1 MSQAKPTGTKV
12 SLAEKLKLRERYLA
26 TKKFISENRKIF
38 ILMFVYFTLFLV
50 ISSII
55 LMILTKPEG
64 EVRVPDV
71 TGKKF
76 TNVYGMLSRKEI
88 KPVLKFYDTFDVED
102 GVILAQYPEAGAVM
116 SEGDR
121 IKLTVSRNNLT
132 LEVPSLVGKEL
143 PIAKNMIRNLHIGER
158 TVSLGVGVITYVPS
172 TKSAENIVLDQSP
185 KAGEKVTPE
194 NKINIL
200 VSAGNVAGE
209 QKMPDITGQSI
220 DLCYDL
226 LAAKGLVVD
235 EEVVNAT
242 NPADSGRI
250 MAQEPAKDAPVTKG
264 QTVKLKIA
272 YYPVEEHF
280 YNGYE
285 KVVYEIPDDEEE
297 GLYEAYIDDY
307 NPKRVVFS
315 QRLKPKQKMQFV
327 FQRTGNARVMIMRD
341 KKNLKVIRIDV
352 ADF

>member
-1 MSQAKPTGTKV
+1 MSEEKPAGAKV
-12 SLAEKLKLRERYLA
+12 SFAEKLKLRERYLA
-26 TKKFISENRKIF
+26 TKKFVSENRKVF
-38 ILMFVYFTLFLV
+38 ILMFVYITLFLV

-76 TNVYGMLSRKEI
+76 TTVYGMLSRKEMN
-88 KPVLKFYDTFDVED
+88 PVIKFYDTFDVED
-102 GVILAQYPEAGAVM
+102 GVILAQYPEAGSVVA
-116 SEGDR
+116 EGDR

-158 TVSLGVGVITYVPS
+158 TVSLGVGVVTFISS

-200 VSAGNVAGE
+200 VSAGNLEGE
-209 QKMPDITGQSI
+209 QKMSDITGQSI
-220 DLCYDL
+220 DLCYDM
-226 LAAKGLVVD
+226 LAAKGLVID
-235 EEVVNAT
+235 EEIVKAAI
-242 NPADSGRI
+242 PADSGKI
-250 MAQEPAKDAPVTKG
+250 ISQDPAKDAPLMKG
-264 QTVKLKIA
+264 QTVKLKVA
-272 YYPVEEHF
+272 YYPVDEHF

-285 KVVYEIPDDEEE
+285 KVIFQIPEDEEP

-315 QRLKPKQKMQFV
+315 QRLNPKQTMQFV

-341 KKNLKVIRIDV
+341 KQSVKVIRIDV